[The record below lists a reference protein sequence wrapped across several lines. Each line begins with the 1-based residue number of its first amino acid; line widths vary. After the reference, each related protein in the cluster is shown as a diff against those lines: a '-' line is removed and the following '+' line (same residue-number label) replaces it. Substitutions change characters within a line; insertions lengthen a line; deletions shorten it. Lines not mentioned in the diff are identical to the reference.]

1 MKPTRRKSCYGTIFF
16 CVMMAGAA
24 CAQEMSPAT
33 SMAEFCTRL
42 PRPAYATLER
52 VPYASD
58 WFELYRVAP
67 GVTAIYEPYQWQ
79 EVISYLIEGSEQ
91 ALLFDTGNGNALLDA
106 ENGLLW
112 TGDTFYEGPIW
123 LYAPETDLDAYARS
137 LRKLVQYVP
146 QLKALLPAH
155 NTPWVEPER
164 LLQLQAGFKAMLA
177 GQAQVVEQGH
187 GMFEY
192 RVPGVTAFSFLLGSE
207 TRP

>member
-42 PRPAYATLER
+42 PRPAYATLEG

-79 EVISYLIEGSEQ
+79 EVISYLIEGSDQ
-91 ALLFDTGNGNALLDA
+91 
-106 ENGLLW
+106 
-112 TGDTFYEGPIW
+112 
-123 LYAPETDLDAYARS
+123 
-137 LRKLVQYVP
+137 
-146 QLKALLPAH
+146 ALLPAH